1 MDKPRHP
8 HVIRTWTTGQ
18 FRPPAQAPTP
28 RQGPARTQPHAPD
41 KQPPQKGKRT

>member
-18 FRPPAQAPTP
+18 FRPPA
-28 RQGPARTQPHAPD
+28 HAPSQRPGPVRPHGPE
-41 KQPPQKGKRT
+41 KQPPQKGKKT